1 MNIYIDDYLL
11 PDKKTLDE
19 VFSGDD
25 REDLAGIFSIS
36 SIEQ

>member
-11 PDKKTLDE
+11 PDKKTIDE

-25 REDLAGIFSIS
+25 GDDLIGIYSINS
-36 SIEQ
+36 KEY